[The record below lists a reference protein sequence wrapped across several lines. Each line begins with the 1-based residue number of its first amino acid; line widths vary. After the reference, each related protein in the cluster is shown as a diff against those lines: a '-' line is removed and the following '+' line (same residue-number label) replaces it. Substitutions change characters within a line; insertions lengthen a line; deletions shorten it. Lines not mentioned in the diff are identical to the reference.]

1 MKVNKN
7 PEYFL
12 TVAAEGSIS
21 KAAEKLFISQPYLSQ
36 WIIRLEESFG
46 VRLFDRSKT
55 PLTLTE
61 AGEIYVR
68 YLESGNQLYEK
79 LLLDFAALN
88 ESRSRTL
95 RMGFGNWR
103 ASTLLPD
110 ILPEFTKLYPDVHL
124 EIYEQPT
131 NELYRLV
138 QENKVDFVVM
148 NTTFD
153 SPDYVTTETVMYEK
167 ILLAGHRENPI
178 TQRFLEL
185 QERGE
190 PLDLHLL
197 GNERMLLL
205 RPEIILASRVNNYLD
220 KNGIVFRNV
229 TYTMNATTALNLTA
243 QNCGFC
249 FLNET
254 GVRSAPNLEKLAFFD
269 LKSQDLVHPLCL
281 VYRKNSYLAPIA
293 RAFIDTM
300 LSFYREEERGSGQ
313 QA

>member
-1 MKVNKN
+1 MKINKN

-21 KAAEKLFISQPYLSQ
+21 KAAEKLYISQPYLSQ

-46 VRLFDRSKT
+46 IRLFDRSKT
-55 PLTLTE
+55 PLALTE

-68 YLESGNQLYEK
+68 YLESSNQLYEK
-79 LLLDFAALN
+79 LLLDFATLN

-153 SPDYVTTETVMYEK
+153 TPDYVTTETVMYEK

-178 TQRFLEL
+178 TQRFLES

-190 PLDLHLL
+190 PLALRLL
-197 GNERMLLL
+197 ENERMLLL

-254 GVRSAPNLEKLAFFD
+254 GVRSAPNPERLAFFD
-269 LKSQDLVHPLCL
+269 LASQDLVHPLCV

-293 RAFIDTM
+293 RAFIDAM
-300 LSFYREEERGSGQ
+300 LSFYREEERDSGQ
-313 QA
+313 RS